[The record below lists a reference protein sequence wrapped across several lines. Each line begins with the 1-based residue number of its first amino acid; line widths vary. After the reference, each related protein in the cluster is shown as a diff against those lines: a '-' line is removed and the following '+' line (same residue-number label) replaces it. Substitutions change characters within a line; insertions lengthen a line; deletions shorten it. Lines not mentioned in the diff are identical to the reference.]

1 MGRKRQG
8 GARRNQIATDDI
20 SLHDALGATQQHTLP
35 VLPANAPGSPDASP
49 GGSSGATR
57 SPSASSR
64 MPRRTLGDATG
75 AQTRVTHTPRPPR
88 GATSPR
94 YLLPDL
100 DTVAAPSRAPAPAP
114 SPASSWDEPLAATPV
129 DELLHQPAPSPADS
143 FAGRPSR
150 SLPSLGDAQLPVPV
164 TPGERSL
171 APANAGG
178 ESSAVLIKGSGS
190 ARPSAFRIV
199 PRRHGP
205 RSFVSQFF
213 AGMVMVMLL
222 VSVLTLASPLGRGTV
237 FAGAFQGYAN
247 AVPWVPTP
255 TPRPPTPTPYVPPPG
270 ANPGQQA
277 IINDIVSIFGSYA
290 QGAINVARCESGFD
304 PNAWNPYAIGNSH
317 AEGVFQ
323 ILYPSTWSTTSYAGY
338 SPYSYDA
345 NIRAAHELFT
355 RDGNSWREWACQP

>member
-8 GARRNQIATDDI
+8 GARRNQIATDDV

-35 VLPANAPGSPDASP
+35 VLPANTAGACDASQ
-49 GGSSGATR
+49 GGSSGTAR
-57 SPSASSR
+57 QPSPSFSSSR
-64 MPRRTLGDATG
+64 APRRTLGDATG
-75 AQTRVTHTPRPPR
+75 AQTRVTHTPRSPR
-88 GATSPR
+88 GATGPR
-94 YLLPDL
+94 YALPDL
-100 DTVAAPSRAPAPAP
+100 DTVSAPAPA
-114 SPASSWDEPLAATPV
+114 SMWDEPLAATPV
-129 DELLHQPAPSPADS
+129 DDLLHQPAQSPADS
-143 FAGRPSR
+143 FAGRPSLALL
-150 SLPSLGDAQLPVPV
+150 SHDDAQLPVPV
-164 TPGERSL
+164 MPGERGL
-171 APANAGG
+171 APTNAGG
-178 ESSAVLIKGSGS
+178 ESSAVLIKGSGR

-255 TPRPPTPTPYVPPPG
+255 TPKPPTPTPYVPPPG

-277 IINDIVSIFGSYA
+277 IINDIVSVFGGYA

-338 SPYSYDA
+338 SPYAYDA

>member
-8 GARRNQIATDDI
+8 GARRKQMAADDV

-35 VLPANAPGSPDASP
+35 VLPAN
-49 GGSSGATR
+49 GSSAPNASQSGTSGAAR
-57 SPSASSR
+57 SPSPAASR
-64 MPRRTLGDATG
+64 MQRRTLGDATG
-75 AQTRVTHTPRPPR
+75 AQARVTQAPRPPR
-88 GATSPR
+88 GATGPR
-94 YLLPDL
+94 YALPDL
-100 DTVAAPSRAPAPAP
+100 DTVAAPAPAPAP
-114 SPASSWDEPLAATPV
+114 MWEEPLAATPV
-129 DELLHQPAPSPADS
+129 DALLHHTAQSPAES
-143 FAGRPSR
+143 FAGRPSL

-164 TPGERSL
+164 TPGDRNL
-171 APANAGG
+171 APTNAGG
-178 ESSAVLIKGSGS
+178 ESSAVLIKGSGR

-255 TPRPPTPTPYVPPPG
+255 TPRPPTPTPYVPPQG

-277 IINDIVSIFGSYA
+277 IINDIVAVFGSYA

-304 PNAWNPYAIGNSH
+304 PNARNPYAIGNSH

-323 ILYPSTWSTTSYAGY
+323 ILYPSTWATTSYAGS
-338 SPYSYDA
+338 SPYDYDA
-345 NIRAAHELFT
+345 NIHAAHQLFT